1 MLVGSFS
8 LCGCWYIIIH
18 LFTYIYFYYS
28 IEQGIDGEVLSM
40 MREASVEQLI
50 MCGLKTVKLQLLFKR
65 LLTQL
70 LSDGSCES
78 STSSNSIDC
87 SGESSGA
94 YCSSDPGCNCYRKK
108 GGKMKM
114 NHIKKLSTD
123 DKIIYYAK

>member
-1 MLVGSFS
+1 MLVGSYS

-70 LSDGSCES
+70 LSDGKNEDEPHKEA
-78 STSSNSIDC
+78 ID
-87 SGESSGA
+87 
-94 YCSSDPGCNCYRKK
+94 R
-108 GGKMKM
+108 
-114 NHIKKLSTD
+114 
-123 DKIIYYAK
+123 